1 MAKAVISAPVAF
13 RCCWIFDAGMF
24 CGRCPTCERFLGACA
39 VACSA
44 WLPLLSHS
52 PGLCAARPRGLG
64 CRGPRL
70 ASRTRA
76 PRRCRLASL
85 CPRPDLPGATPHV
98 GGGGDVHSPIYRT
111 ERALQGSGVT
121 GHPPYLGGWLL
132 CRARGRATGGRACV
146 APAAP
151 AAPGPRKPSPGGRTG
166 QGGGAAGT
174 PARRPALPAAWLPHP
189 VGCWQLGQRRV
200 WAWVSPCTMTVEQGR
215 RQYRAP
221 TSRTQK

>member
-1 MAKAVISAPVAF
+1 MASSSGPQSWVV
-13 RCCWIFDAGMF
+13 
-24 CGRCPTCERFLGACA
+24 RCPA
-39 VACSA
+39 A
-44 WLPLLSHS
+44 WS
-52 PGLCAARPRGLG
+52 GL
-64 CRGPRL
+64 
-70 ASRTRA
+70 
-76 PRRCRLASL
+76 
-85 CPRPDLPGATPHV
+85 PRPEAGVPNPRPSEVPPGITVTFQGATPHV

-132 CRARGRATGGRACV
+132 CRARGRATGGRACMAPA

-151 AAPGPRKPSPGGRTG
+151 AAPGPGKPSPGGRTG

-189 VGCWQLGQRRV
+189 AGCWQLGQRRV